1 MTVTLEQLNAR
12 LDVLEQ
18 QVKELQQRAVP
29 TRRPNSRGSSVFR
42 NPELRALVDDMIRR
56 QAPVRE
62 IRAACVER
70 FGNDVPSLSAIT
82 RYRWDYH
89 TKR

>member
-1 MTVTLEQLNAR
+1 MTVTLEELDAR
-12 LDVLEQ
+12 VGALER

-29 TRRPNSRGSSVFR
+29 MRRPSSRGSSVFR

-56 QAPVRE
+56 HAPVRE

-89 TKR
+89 TQR